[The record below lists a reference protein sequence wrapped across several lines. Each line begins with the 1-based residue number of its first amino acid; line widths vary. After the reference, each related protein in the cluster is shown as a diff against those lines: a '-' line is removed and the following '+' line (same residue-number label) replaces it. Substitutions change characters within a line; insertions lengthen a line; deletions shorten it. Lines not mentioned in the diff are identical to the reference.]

1 MTPEALLWA
10 IAVGGALAYGFIF
23 VEQPP
28 SFLRT
33 VVKTSAVA
41 ALAVLAYLDGGSVL
55 LAIALAFCALGDAF
69 LAGDPKRWLPFGLAA
84 FLVGHLIYI
93 PLFLERETAPSALFW
108 PGAIAV
114 GAAAGLMLRLLWSSL
129 GKLRI
134 PVVAY
139 VLAIVGMVVSSLLL
153 PEGRSQTATVGALA
167 FMASDA
173 ILSFDLF
180 KGAKL
185 LNSPRLTAW
194 AIWFL
199 YWGGQA
205 AICWGMLS

>member
-1 MTPEALLWA
+1 MSPEAALWA
-10 IAVGGALAYGFIF
+10 VAAGGALAYGLVF
-23 VEQPP
+23 VEQPV
-28 SFLRT
+28 SALRT
-33 VVKTSAVA
+33 VIKTSAVA

-55 LAIALAFCALGDAF
+55 LAIALAVCAVGDAC

-84 FLVGHLIYI
+84 FLAGHLTYV
-93 PLFLERETAPSALFW
+93 PLFLERAGAPPSWFW
-108 PGAIAV
+108 PAAAAIGGV
-114 GAAAGLMLRLLWSSL
+114 AGLMLRSLWGSL

-134 PVVAY
+134 AVVVY
-139 VLAIVGMVVSSLLL
+139 VLAIVTMTVTSLLL
-153 PEGRSQTATVGALA
+153 PARAWPTTAGALA

-185 LNSPRLTAW
+185 LGSPRLTAW
-194 AIWFL
+194 AVWFL

-205 AICWGMLS
+205 AITYGLLS